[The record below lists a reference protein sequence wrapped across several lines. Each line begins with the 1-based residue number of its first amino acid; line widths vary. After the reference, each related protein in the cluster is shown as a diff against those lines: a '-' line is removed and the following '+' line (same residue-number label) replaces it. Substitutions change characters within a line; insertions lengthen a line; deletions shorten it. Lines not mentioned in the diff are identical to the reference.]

1 MIMPRRHL
9 LYALLGFLSFGL
21 LLFFLTTEHVL
32 IEVFNTISLSFSVAV
47 VVSYASVGWSSLKRE
62 DVRPE
67 DILVI
72 GIILIHSSVALTRI
86 VSLSYRS
93 FNNAW
98 LVNSDFVSLSIYL
111 SILASICQLNTAV
124 VSDSKVPTAH
134 WLKMGFLAGLSVG
147 GLMFILHLM
156 SLWK

>member
-1 MIMPRRHL
+1 MPRRHL
-9 LYALLGFLSFGL
+9 LYALLGFLSFGIS
-21 LLFFLTTEHVL
+21 LFFFTSEHVL
-32 IEVFNTISLSFSVAV
+32 IEIFNTISLSFSVAV
-47 VVSYASVGWSSLKRE
+47 VVSYASVGWASLKKE
-62 DVRPE
+62 DMLPE

-72 GIILIHSSVALTRI
+72 GIILIHASVALTRV

-93 FNNAW
+93 FGNTW

-147 GLMFILHLM
+147 VMTFILHLM
-156 SLWK
+156 SLWN